1 MILLDTCA
9 LIRLAEVP
17 DHLPATAQRH
27 VLANRGSLMVH
38 AISAFEVAML
48 AARKRITL
56 PAGQRDPARWYAEVL
71 VHHGLTEIPLDG
83 ATAAAAV
90 ALPPIHA
97 DPCDRFII
105 ATALARNLPIVT
117 CDQTIPRYPG
127 VTVLW

>member
-9 LIRLAEVP
+9 VLRLGTDP
-17 DHLPATAQRH
+17 GQLGQ
-27 VLANRGSLMVH
+27 
-38 AISAFEVAML
+38 
-48 AARKRITL
+48 
-56 PAGQRDPARWYAEVL
+56 AGQRAIAEAAGHLLVSAITAFEIAHVVRKRRFLLPPGMTDPGAWYAMAL
-71 VHHGLTEIPLDG
+71 AHHGLTEIPLDG

-105 ATALARNLPIVT
+105 ATALAKRIPIVT

>member
-9 LIRLAEVP
+9 VLRLGTDPALLGA
-17 DHLPATAQRH
+17 DSRQALARSAGHLF
-27 VLANRGSLMVH
+27 VN
-38 AISAFEVAML
+38 AITAFEIAHL
-48 AARKRITL
+48 ASKGRFL
-56 PAGQRDPARWYAEVL
+56 PPPDMPDPYMWYATL
-71 VHHGLTEIPLDG
+71 LGHHGLTEIPLDG

-105 ATALARNLPIVT
+105 ATALARRLPIVT

-127 VTVLW
+127 VSVLW

>member
-17 DHLPATAQRH
+17 GQLPASTASH
-27 VLANRGSLMVH
+27 ISAHAGSLMVH
-38 AISAFEVAML
+38 AISGFEIAML
-48 AARKRITL
+48 AKRRRITL
-56 PAGQRDPARWYAEVL
+56 PPGHDDPGRWYADTL
-71 VHHGLTEIPLDG
+71 AHHGLTEIPLDG
-83 ATAAAAV
+83 ITAAAAV

-105 ATALARNLPIVT
+105 ATAIATRIPIVT
-117 CDQTIPRYPG
+117 CDQIIPRYPG